1 MISIV
6 NNYFDKLKTLNN
18 NYELEFNDQ
27 LYIDFNKKLL
37 DYDVN
42 KNSKL
47 TNSKVYFI
55 LKLNFR
61 KELCNL
67 STQYINSCLNNDDPK
82 ISNITYALV
91 TANDY
96 IKYKYE
102 KYLKEHQKFKIIS
115 DIETK
120 YNIVNKDIITITGGN
135 ETDKIILEQFKNS
148 LNPKFL
154 LK

>member
-55 LKLNFR
+55 LKLNLR

-67 STQYINSCLNNDDPK
+67 SSQYINACLNNDDPI
-82 ISNITYALV
+82 ISNSPLKFILYD
-91 TANDY
+91 ANEY
-96 IKYKYE
+96 IKYKYD
-102 KYLKEHQKFKIIS
+102 KYMKDHPKFKIIS

-120 YNIVNKDIITITGGN
+120 YNIVNKDIFTVLG
-135 ETDKIILEQFKNS
+135 DKDEDEKCFSEIK
-148 LNPKFL
+148 
-154 LK
+154 